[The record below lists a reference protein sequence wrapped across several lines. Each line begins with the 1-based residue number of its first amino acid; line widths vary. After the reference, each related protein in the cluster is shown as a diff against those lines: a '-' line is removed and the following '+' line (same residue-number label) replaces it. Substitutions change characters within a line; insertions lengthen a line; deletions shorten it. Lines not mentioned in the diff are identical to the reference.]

1 VRPEQ
6 AADPMSSLGREIWFW
21 QGIVTPHIAG
31 LAAALARQ
39 GCEVVYV
46 AEQSMTED
54 RISQGWTLPNL
65 GSARLELAP
74 TMASIH
80 ALVKT
85 SPVDARHVCMSIRAN
100 GLVHEAQRA
109 LAARGLLQWVIMETV
124 DDTGWR
130 GIFKRLEYR
139 RLFMQWRGRIE
150 GMLAIGY
157 RTPAW
162 VVARGMPAER
172 VFPFAYFLPDMAPI
186 EQVGHSAEPFRFVFV
201 GNFVIG
207 KRFDLLIS
215 ALAALKRSDL
225 ELVVIG
231 SGPLEGELRAAAEA
245 ALQGQVRWIGRLS
258 MSEVPRAIARADCL
272 VLPSRHDGWGA
283 VISEALLVGT
293 PAICSDRCGAAG
305 VVQASGHGGVFRSG
319 DVSELRAQIVRA
331 LDSGPISRFK
341 RDALAAW
348 ARCIGADAGATY
360 LGEVLAASRERK
372 PPPPPPW
379 NASRPSPCWAIAD
392 MTMCS

>member
-1 VRPEQ
+1 
-6 AADPMSSLGREIWFW
+6 
-21 QGIVTPHIAG
+21 
-31 LAAALARQ
+31 
-39 GCEVVYV
+39 
-46 AEQSMTED
+46 
-54 RISQGWTLPNL
+54 
-65 GSARLELAP
+65 
-74 TMASIH
+74 
-80 ALVKT
+80 
-85 SPVDARHVCMSIRAN
+85 MSIRAN

-124 DDTGWR
+124 DDTGYR
-130 GIFKRLEYR
+130 GILKRLEYR
-139 RLFMQWRGRIE
+139 RLYMQWRGRIE
-150 GMLAIGY
+150 GVLAIGH

-186 EQVGHSAEPFRFVFV
+186 ERVSRDTEPFRFVFV
-201 GNFVIG
+201 GNFIVR
-207 KRFDLLIS
+207 KRLDLLIS

-231 SGPLEGELRAAAEA
+231 SGPLEGELRAAAKA
-245 ALQGQVRWIGRLS
+245 ALQGRVRWIGPLS
-258 MSEVPRAIARADCL
+258 MSEVPRAVARADCL

-283 VISEALLVGT
+283 VISEALMVGT

-331 LDSGPISRFK
+331 LDSGPMSRSK

-348 ARCIGADAGATY
+348 ARCIGAEAGAIY
-360 LGEVLAASRERK
+360 LREVFAASPEQK
-372 PPPPPPW
+372 ACPPPPW
-379 NASRPSPCWAIAD
+379 YASRPSPVCAVTDA
-392 MTMCS
+392 TMCS